1 MANQTRLSV
10 YLDPQLIKA
19 IKVFAAQNGL
29 TLSSV
34 AEKAFQKLLQES
46 AAFNTVRYSEK
57 LLQES
62 GKNNPV

>member
-1 MANQTRLSV
+1 VVAVTNQTRLSV
-10 YLDPQLIKA
+10 YLDPQLIKD

-34 AEKAFQKLLQES
+34 AEKAFK
-46 AAFNTVRYSEK
+46 K

-62 GKNNPV
+62 GKNSPM

>member
-1 MANQTRLSV
+1 MTKQTRISV

-34 AEKAFQKLLQES
+34 AEKAF
-46 AAFNTVRYSEK
+46 EK
-57 LLQES
+57 LLHES
-62 GKNNPV
+62 EK